1 MKTRSLLLVSLVAV
15 GGLAGCATTD
25 DRFENRQ
32 DTSDSRSR
40 NNNFVAYGVVES
52 ITQSRGG
59 VANSGIGAGTV
70 IGGVV
75 GGVVGS
81 QIGGGSGK
89 TVATVAG
96 VAGGALI
103 GREIDKN
110 RQTSNPHYTVRV
122 RLNNGDYQTMNLD
135 GIGELRTGDR
145 VRIEN
150 NQLYRY

>member
-1 MKTRSLLLVSLVAV
+1 MRTFEDLKLIKPLLKIVSEAGYSRPTPIQSLVIPAILSGKDV
-15 GGLAGCATTD
+15 MA
-25 DRFENRQ
+25 
-32 DTSDSRSR
+32 S
-40 NNNFVAYGVVES
+40 S
-52 ITQSRGG
+52 IT
-59 VANSGIGAGTV
+59 
-70 IGGVV
+70 
-75 GGVVGS
+75 
-81 QIGGGSGK
+81 GSGK
-89 TVATVAG
+89 TAATVAG

-110 RQTSNPHYTVRV
+110 RQTSNPYYTVRV